1 MYIERRYRASDAS
14 VRQMQA
20 ENFDW
25 RNVLSFYSFVNLVCQ
40 TWTLAVINW
49 TVVGRTELT
58 VLTKVAVR
66 PITVNSMSVYQDS
79 TVCTN
84 TASIARVHLQQLMQT
99 VGLKTVVKSALLVFL
114 LEKVNLSSLISAKR
128 HCTCV
133 RNTVRWYCKNPEVQ
147 LCRSVPG
154 LDDLVFDLRNSVV
167 VVKLNCKHVILLFA
181 LCASVS
187 LNPQIWLVI
196 KKC

>member
-1 MYIERRYRASDAS
+1 MHVYRKARYRASDAS

-25 RNVLSFYSFVNLVCQ
+25 RNVLSFYPFVNLVCQ

-58 VLTKVAVR
+58 VLTKVDVR
-66 PITVNSMSVYQDS
+66 PITLNSMSVYQDS

-99 VGLKTVVKSALLVFL
+99 VGLKTVVKSALLVFFARESKSKL
-114 LEKVNLSSLISAKR
+114 VNFSEETLYLRPKYRKMILQKPGS
-128 HCTCV
+128 
-133 RNTVRWYCKNPEVQ
+133 TVM
-147 LCRSVPG
+147 
-154 LDDLVFDLRNSVV
+154 
-167 VVKLNCKHVILLFA
+167 
-181 LCASVS
+181 
-187 LNPQIWLVI
+187 
-196 KKC
+196 